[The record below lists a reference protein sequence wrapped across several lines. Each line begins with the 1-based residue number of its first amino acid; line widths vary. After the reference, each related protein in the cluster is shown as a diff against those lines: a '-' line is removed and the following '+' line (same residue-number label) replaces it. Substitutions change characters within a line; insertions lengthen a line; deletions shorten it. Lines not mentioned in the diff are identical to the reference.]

1 MPRAEP
7 ELTAALLRDRF
18 DSAGPLTVGLE
29 EEVLLLDPET
39 HDLTPRA
46 PEVLER
52 LADPARFKPEL
63 PAAQLEIVTAPH
75 ADPGGALAELAAGR
89 HRLIEAA
96 AGLARPAAT
105 GLHPFAN
112 PEGELQELDAY
123 AHTRAEYGRIARLQL
138 VSALQVHVAV
148 GGADRSLAV
157 YNALRAY
164 LPEIAAL
171 AANAPYWAGQDTGMA
186 CARLK
191 VNELLP
197 RQGVPPAIGSWDE
210 FAEALRWGAAAGNV
224 HTPRTWWWELRPHP
238 AYGTLEVRAPDAQ
251 TTMDDAAAVVRVVV
265 ALIARLAARHDAG
278 EQLPAAPTWRIE
290 ENRWSAA
297 RHGTDGTMA
306 DLVTGART
314 STKERLGALV
324 EEIGVREALPLVER
338 PGSARQRSLAAERGL
353 PGLARWLAD
362 AYAPGSAWTTTRSGR

>member
-7 ELTAALLRDRF
+7 ELTATVLRERF
-18 DSAGPLTVGLE
+18 DAAGPLTVGLE

-46 PEVLER
+46 PELLER

-75 ADPGGALAELAAGR
+75 PELGGALAELAAGR
-89 HRLIEAA
+89 TRLVEAA
-96 AGLARPAAT
+96 AGIARPAAT

-112 PEGELQELDAY
+112 PEGELQQSGDY
-123 AHTRAEYGRIARLQL
+123 AHTRAEYARIARLQL

-148 GGADRSLAV
+148 GGADRTLAV
-157 YNALRAY
+157 YNALRSY
-164 LPEIAAL
+164 LPELAAL

-197 RQGVPPAIGSWDE
+197 RQGVPPAIPSWDE

-238 AYGTLEVRAPDAQ
+238 AYGTLEVRVPDAQ
-251 TTMDDAAAVVRVVV
+251 TTMEDAAAVAHAAV
-265 ALIARLAARHDAG
+265 ALIAWLAARHDAG
-278 EQLPAAPTWRIE
+278 EVLPVAPTWRIE

-306 DLVTGART
+306 DLVTGERAA
-314 STKERLGALV
+314 TKDRLHALLGEVGAT
-324 EEIGVREALPLVER
+324 EALPLVER
-338 PGSARQRSLAAERGL
+338 CGAARQRSVAAERGL
-353 PGLARWLAD
+353 PGLAGWLAD
-362 AYAPGSAWTTTRSGR
+362 AFEPGPAWAGARPGT